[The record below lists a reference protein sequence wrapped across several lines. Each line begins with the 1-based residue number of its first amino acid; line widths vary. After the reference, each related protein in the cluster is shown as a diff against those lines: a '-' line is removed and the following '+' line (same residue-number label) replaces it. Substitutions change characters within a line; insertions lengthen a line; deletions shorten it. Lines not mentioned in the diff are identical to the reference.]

1 MYILHPLLP
10 RKLHPVVTY
19 VIMIFL
25 IAPVLGYLSY
35 AKSLQ
40 SKRIIYATSLSI
52 ATYLFW
58 ISVIIYS
65 YTHGSLESHTSW
77 LGTGS
82 FWPGIGILIISS
94 SVILTNACI
103 K

>member
-1 MYILHPLLP
+1 MYQLQPLFP
-10 RKLHPVVTY
+10 RKLQPVVTY
-19 VIMIFL
+19 MIMILL
-25 IAPVLGYLSY
+25 IAPILGYLSY

-52 ATYLFW
+52 ITYVLW
-58 ISVIIYS
+58 ISVIIYC
-65 YTHGSLESHTSW
+65 YNHGPLEIRTSW

-82 FWPGIGILIISS
+82 FWPGIGILITPS
-94 SVILTNACI
+94 SVTLTDSRI